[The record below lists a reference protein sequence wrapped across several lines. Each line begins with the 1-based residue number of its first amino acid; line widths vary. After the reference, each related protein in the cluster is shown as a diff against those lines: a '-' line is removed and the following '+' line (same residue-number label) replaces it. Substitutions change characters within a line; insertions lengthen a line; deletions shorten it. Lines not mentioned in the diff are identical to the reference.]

1 MVLDKLDTRLT
12 VLITCHIKKNTVLC
26 SRVFLTKEL
35 EDNLN
40 KFTSSKT
47 GTYVHF
53 RSQEF
58 LIYYS
63 GEYQADS
70 VNTWSASNAHEDE
83 VVKSSEGQAR
93 GASMTRQSRA
103 LIRLNHSVFL
113 MTAVAF
119 AVKLL

>member
-1 MVLDKLDTRLT
+1 M
-12 VLITCHIKKNTVLC
+12 VLC

-47 GTYVHF
+47 GIYVHF

-70 VNTWSASNAHEDE
+70 VNTWSASNAHKDE
-83 VVKSSEGQAR
+83 VVKSSEVQCKPGVQAR
-93 GASMTRQSRA
+93 PAR
-103 LIRLNHSVFL
+103 
-113 MTAVAF
+113 VAH
-119 AVKLL
+119 